1 MPYFEII
8 IFLCIIVSVFSFFSL
23 APWFPTDTK
32 DIERI
37 FDVIKLKKGE
47 HLLEMG
53 CGTASVSLALA
64 RHHPDA
70 HIVGIELSPFFYL
83 ISKIRGKISGLENI
97 EILYGNA
104 LHLDLSVFDV
114 IYVFGMPKT
123 VTEKLFPKISQV
135 KNQNFR
141 CISYCFKMTNDF
153 FEETKHKIEK
163 RNSIYE
169 YRLKKF

>member
-8 IFLCIIVSVFSFFSL
+8 AFLCIIVSVFSFFSL
-23 APWFPTDTK
+23 APWFPTDMK
-32 DIERI
+32 DLERI
-37 FDVIKLKKGE
+37 LDVIKLKKNE
-47 HLLEMG
+47 QLLEMG

-64 RHHPDA
+64 RNHPDA

-83 ISKIRGKISGLENI
+83 ISKIRGKISGLKNI

-123 VTEKLFPKISQV
+123 VTEKLFPKIFQI

-141 CISYCFKMTNDF
+141 CISYCFKMTNNL

-169 YRLKKF
+169 YRLKKS